1 MLRPA
6 VQLIKRFSVFR
17 NIAVLRAVGKLRLYG
32 VAVQHHH
39 DLVHQASRLKRLQRP
54 PDRPARLIVCLPP
67 GTRLFREWAD
77 PTEHVARPDL
87 TASLGPVQSC
97 PDASPPYINVHRLV
111 VNPRPMT
118 SADRPDTAPSLH
130 VVDLV
135 QRQQQPRRHIARV
148 LQRLQGL
155 REPAD
160 TAHQVVAEPDP
171 IFRRFFKVRQ
181 NMQHLG
187 PLVWPVRQQF
197 TSGLKPA
204 FTVKQNRP
212 QVGFFIDPLI
222 DHRVIPAAT
231 TVGYLLQHLL
241 HRLGPDGL
249 QPLQRPIDRP
259 ALGLVDS
266 GVAVYCADAGRGVA
280 PAFIREPCQR
290 QVGADLIGRGLV
302 VQQGIQRRP
311 GDAERSRPA
320 WWLAVRCLGVFHVFP
335 LAVLALWC

>member
-1 MLRPA
+1 M
-6 VQLIKRFSVFR
+6 I
-17 NIAVLRAVGKLRLYG
+17 I
-32 VAVQHHH
+32 
-39 DLVHQASRLKRLQRP
+39 
-54 PDRPARLIVCLPP
+54 
-67 GTRLFREWAD
+67 
-77 PTEHVARPDL
+77 
-87 TASLGPVQSC
+87 
-97 PDASPPYINVHRLV
+97 
-111 VNPRPMT
+111 
-118 SADRPDTAPSLH
+118 ADRPNTAPSLH

-135 QRQQQPRRHIARV
+135 QSQQQPRRHIARV

-181 NMQHLG
+181 NVQHLG
-187 PLVWPVRQQF
+187 PLMRPVWQQF

-249 QPLQRPIDRP
+249 QPFQRPIDRP
-259 ALGLVDS
+259 AFGLVGS
-266 GVAVYCADAGRGVA
+266 GVAVHRADAGRGVA
-280 PAFIREPCQR
+280 SALIREPRQR